1 MCTQLQIY
9 VQYEIRGTQYSE
21 RRNEHN
27 DDNWEGWRN
36 NTQDQSTT
44 RAWTGLPTQLK
55 PGGKGIDTKTGKI
68 WRVRGQEA
76 EQTLVEWEKHN
87 MDAVHRKD
95 AQESIEE
102 SEVKTIQE
110 PGPRALR
117 QSQQGAP

>member
-1 MCTQLQIY
+1 VAKASEMSR
-9 VQYEIRGTQYSE
+9 EIPSL
-21 RRNEHN
+21 
-27 DDNWEGWRN
+27 
-36 NTQDQSTT
+36 
-44 RAWTGLPTQLK
+44 ATQLK
-55 PGGKGIDTKTGKI
+55 PGGKGVDTKTGKI